1 LIVSRARRATTWI
14 LLVIQA
20 CFHPDYDHP
29 MCGPRGECPGGLVCS
44 AQLVCEQLADAATR
58 GAGDAAIDP
67 PGGMEADAATVSPPP
82 FCDPADPHLVACYE
96 FEGNTKDGSAHH
108 LDATRTN
115 VSFTTGQVG
124 MAMQFVATSAADVAD
139 SPAFDIAQATIEAWI
154 KPTQF
159 ASSGNRQNI
168 IDVDRQYALFVHSD
182 GTLTCPMVNVLS
194 LTTLAKIPLNQWTHV
209 ACTYDGAMVTIYI
222 DGAPSAAMAGTGS
235 LGTNGTTGMSLAA
248 DNPPGSGSQLVGLI
262 DELRLMSVAR
272 TAAQICA
279 DAGRTHCP

>member
-1 LIVSRARRATTWI
+1 MSARTRAPRAGAQLAGQDTVRATR
-14 LLVIQA
+14 V
-20 CFHPDYDHP
+20 
-29 MCGPRGECPGGLVCS
+29 
-44 AQLVCEQLADAATR
+44 
-58 GAGDAAIDP
+58 
-67 PGGMEADAATVSPPP
+67 
-82 FCDPADPHLVACYE
+82 
-96 FEGNTKDGSAHH
+96 
-108 LDATRTN
+108 
-115 VSFTTGQVG
+115 
-124 MAMQFVATSAADVAD
+124 QFVATSAADVAD
-139 SPAFDIAQATIEAWI
+139 SPAFIAQATIEAWI